1 MQLWK
6 EARSNMAEETV
17 KYSSGHDIKPKTI
30 RDFTTGTNNGTGVF
44 DIMMTAVEGHIQE
57 EFKSQRITG
66 SNYAQI
72 YLQTLQSV
80 LQVAGQFTLSQDQT
94 WLELEKLKLER
105 DKLAYEIDK
114 LKAEAELARAQVE
127 IAKAQIE
134 VEKAKLPLIKA
145 QTLTEQAKTMDI
157 IDSGED
163 IYNGDKTNIHGLGR
177 AQLDQTASAID
188 SQNKANA
195 INLAKELTVNPFSII
210 ESSEGIGSSYY
221 GLNGGNTVSYLNE
234 VRKAFGMKEI
244 NTTSSYAG
252 EHAKYKDYWAPGK
265 SIAEDDDTDS
275 DE

>member
-1 MQLWK
+1 
-6 EARSNMAEETV
+6 MADETV

-57 EFKSQRITG
+57 EYKKQRITG
-66 SNYAQI
+66 ANYAQT
-72 YLQTLQSV
+72 YLQSLQTV

-114 LKAEAELARAQVE
+114 LKAEAELSRAQVNL
-127 IAKAQIE
+127 AKAQLE
-134 VEKAKLPLIKA
+134 VEKAKIPLYKA
-145 QTLTEQAKTMDI
+145 QTVTEQAKTMDI

-163 IYNGDKTNIHGLGR
+163 VYNGDKTNIHGLSR
-177 AQLDQTASAID
+177 QELEASKAAID
-188 SQNKANA
+188 TQNKTNA

-221 GLNGGNTVSYLNE
+221 GLNGGNVVSYLNE

-265 SIAEDDDTDS
+265 SIAEDNDTDS
-275 DE
+275 SED